1 MLKYCTV
8 FGEKIRPVEI
18 ERETKNFVVMQN
30 GIRRAFLCTTFGY
43 TLCCRSASDLP
54 GMLAIQTRVKSG
66 FYQAFCIA
74 SRAIK

>member
-30 GIRRAFLCTTFGY
+30 GIRRAFLCTTFDC
-43 TLCCRSASDLP
+43 TLCCRSASDL
-54 GMLAIQTRVKSG
+54 LILKRKSKETSEFSAYFHG
-66 FYQAFCIA
+66 Y
-74 SRAIK
+74 